1 MIKNLIQKY
10 FYNKKVWNEISFRGW
25 AGKSINT
32 GRLVV
37 IETYLNGFI
46 KYKYLIDKHT
56 GEKTKAIL
64 MIWNKKIN

>member
-10 FYNKKVWNEISFRGW
+10 FYSKKVWNEISFRSW

-56 GEKTKAIL
+56 GQKTKAIL

>member
-1 MIKNLIQKY
+1 MIKKLMQKY
-10 FYNKKVWNEISFRGW
+10 FYNKKVFNEVSFRNW

-37 IETYLNGFI
+37 IETYLKGFI
-46 KYKYLIDKHT
+46 KYKYLINKHT
-56 GEKTKAIL
+56 GKKTNAIL